1 MSITQTDV
9 KLAVVTG
16 FILGIATLIITQC
29 TKMAKGG

>member
-1 MSITQTDV
+1 MAITQTDV

-29 TKMAKGG
+29 TKITRGG